1 MNPHFRELLAAL
13 SIEGAEFIIVGAY
26 ALGVQGLPRA
36 TGDLDVWVRP
46 TPENAKKVW
55 QGLLRYQAPLSS
67 LDVADFANPDVIFR
81 MGRPPNQ
88 IDILMSVSGLTFDE
102 AWSNRVAC
110 EVEGVNVFVLG
121 VRDQIQNKRA
131 SGRPK
136 DLIDAD
142 WLERHK
148 LPGESQT

>member
-13 SIEGAEFIIVGAY
+13 SGEGVEFLVVGAY

-46 TPENAKKVW
+46 TLENARNVW
-55 QGLLRYQAPLSS
+55 RGLLRFQAPLSS
-67 LDVADFANPDVIFR
+67 LKVADFANPDIVFR

-102 AWSNRVAC
+102 AWMNRVEC
-110 EVEGVNVFVLG
+110 EVEGVSVFVLG

-148 LPGESQT
+148 LKGDSAT